1 MESTLPIIQYG
12 RKLTCLKGCL
22 AYVFVKTCRALKRL
36 TRDFL
41 RIEDTNDFTKTI
53 CYYLDGSTEIG
64 IAADYHSTFECVVE
78 RIHQEMR
85 GEV

>member
-1 MESTLPIIQYG
+1 MESTLPIFQYG
-12 RKLTCLKGCL
+12 RKLACLKGCL
-22 AYVFVKTCRALKRL
+22 AYVFVKTCRVLKCL
-36 TRDFL
+36 TRNFL

-53 CYYLDGSTEIG
+53 CNYLNGSAEIG
-64 IAADYHSTFECVVE
+64 IAADYHGAFEGVVE